1 MVPPEGAQTCWR
13 WRPPPYKKVEWRHT
27 WTTPNQTVLGVSLPP
42 AASRAH
48 PKPPRSPCLSPSR
61 PPFAFAHPMATHGGE
76 NGSGHAAAEWRFAR
90 AAAAKDVAGADKM
103 SIRAARFKI
112 SASVDARDPRP
123 VLPLAHGDPSVF
135 PAFRTAA
142 EAEDAVAAALRT
154 GKFNCYP
161 AGVGLPD
168 ARRYVPHGLVRLLPQ
183 FHSIPPLVLSLSFL
197 GQANSF
203 RLPGHLCMLCNLN
216 YLQQTSLFSTAQV
229 QNCRV
234 HRSYP

>member
-1 MVPPEGAQTCWR
+1 
-13 WRPPPYKKVEWRHT
+13 
-27 WTTPNQTVLGVSLPP
+27 
-42 AASRAH
+42 
-48 PKPPRSPCLSPSR
+48 
-61 PPFAFAHPMATHGGE
+61 MATHGGE

-168 ARRYVPHGLVRLLPQ
+168 ARRYVPHGLVRLLLNFIQ
-183 FHSIPPLVLSLSFL
+183 FLLLSCLCLFL
-197 GQANSF
+197 GRQIRSACPAISACFAILIIFNKHHCLVRLKF
-203 RLPGHLCMLCNLN
+203 RAVVFIDRILN
-216 YLQQTSLFSTAQV
+216 P
-229 QNCRV
+229 
-234 HRSYP
+234 SYYI

>member
-1 MVPPEGAQTCWR
+1 
-13 WRPPPYKKVEWRHT
+13 
-27 WTTPNQTVLGVSLPP
+27 
-42 AASRAH
+42 
-48 PKPPRSPCLSPSR
+48 
-61 PPFAFAHPMATHGGE
+61 MATHAGGE
-76 NGSGHAAAEWRFAR
+76 NGSGHAAEWRFAR
-90 AAAAKDVAGADKM
+90 VAEEREGALAVAGGKM

-168 ARRYVPHGLVRLLPQ
+168 ARRYVRLRLLNFNSSCQ
-183 FHSIPPLVLSLSFL
+183 VLGKFVPL
-197 GQANSF
+197 
-203 RLPGHLCMLCNLN
+203 GHFCMLAILSVSLN
-216 YLQQTSLFSTAQV
+216 QIIV
-229 QNCRV
+229 
-234 HRSYP
+234 

>member
-1 MVPPEGAQTCWR
+1 
-13 WRPPPYKKVEWRHT
+13 
-27 WTTPNQTVLGVSLPP
+27 
-42 AASRAH
+42 
-48 PKPPRSPCLSPSR
+48 
-61 PPFAFAHPMATHGGE
+61 MATDGGE
-76 NGSGHAAAEWRFAR
+76 KGSSGHAAAEWRFAR
-90 AAAAKDVAGADKM
+90 AAAAKEEGALAVAGDKM

-168 ARRYVPHGLVRLLPQ
+168 ARRYARFRYSKGICLYCTVYYSL
-183 FHSIPPLVLSLSFL
+183 HSKW
-197 GQANSF
+197 
-203 RLPGHLCMLCNLN
+203 
-216 YLQQTSLFSTAQV
+216 
-229 QNCRV
+229 
-234 HRSYP
+234 